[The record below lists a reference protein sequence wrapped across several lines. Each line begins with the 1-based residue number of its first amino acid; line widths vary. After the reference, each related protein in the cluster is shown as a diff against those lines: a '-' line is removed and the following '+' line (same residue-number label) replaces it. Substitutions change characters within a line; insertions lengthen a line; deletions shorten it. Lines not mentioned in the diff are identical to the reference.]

1 VCAHEVSCV
10 FNNPCPDH
18 GRDLA
23 PTRTDLIYARLRA
36 RIEPALIPYDA
47 QPVKVALSDTGT
59 CSDALVLQAAVPATA
74 ETVAIITRQSGGKP
88 ANVHLAALHAIA
100 QPPRKL
106 SYKGGRWF
114 RRPAGALLCSP
125 FPSMHQGTVIKPAA
139 AAPTCPV
146 CLGIAAQRGIVITAG
161 RSTAQPRLAV
171 PGTGHGSVH
180 RARAGRSTVSKARA
194 A

>member
-1 VCAHEVSCV
+1 VCAREVSCV

-59 CSDALVLQAAVPATA
+59 CSDALVLQAAVPAAA

-88 ANVHLAALHAIA
+88 ANVHLAALHAIT
-100 QPPRKL
+100 QPPRKIT
-106 SYKGGRWF
+106 YKGGRWF
-114 RRPAGALLCSP
+114 RRPADALLCSP
-125 FPSMHQGTVIKPAA
+125 FPSMHQGTILTPTA
-139 AAPTCPV
+139 AAPTCPR
-146 CLGIAAQRGIVITAG
+146 CLTIAAQRQIIITAG
-161 RSTAQPRLAV
+161 RSTAQHRLAV
-171 PGTGHGSVH
+171 PGTGRSGVRS
-180 RARAGRSTVSKARA
+180 ARVSRHTVSKAKA